1 MQLSWSWPGG
11 WVGGG
16 CGGCYHKGR
25 EKKRMKTSLGRK
37 RKESWQKAEE
47 RLGWS
52 CDQVPAVGTAG
63 LLGVESR
70 GARINA
76 KGGSRSW
83 SPSKASGGTETDG
96 SGTRDAQPSSAPGKW
111 LGRIRKPLGNCS
123 YHSPKSDNGTPL
135 LLVKGLTICP
145 DTSSLPGGATAGE
158 PPALPGVTSPA
169 PGSRE

>member
-1 MQLSWSWPGG
+1 MRPIGQ
-11 WVGGG
+11 WV
-16 CGGCYHKGR
+16 
-25 EKKRMKTSLGRK
+25 
-37 RKESWQKAEE
+37 
-47 RLGWS
+47 
-52 CDQVPAVGTAG
+52 D
-63 LLGVESR
+63 SR

-83 SPSKASGGTETDG
+83 SPSEASGGTETDG

-123 YHSPKSDNGTPL
+123 HHSPKSDNGTAL

-158 PPALPGVTSPA
+158 PPALPGVWLCAHSQHQGRTAGALNKRRGSTFPGPCWTAWPAHLYSKRVTGASIRVMETSQ
-169 PGSRE
+169 SQ